1 MPHDQ
6 IKIEGNIARF
16 NVNYFGMYQVIKTEA
31 KITKEV
37 SSETKSELNS
47 KRDVKRMEQISL
59 APASL
64 YYKSDSALVAMNFPT
79 IANQSIESCRYSVDN
94 DGVYHKLIYR

>member
-1 MPHDQ
+1 MSYDQ
-6 IKIEGNIARF
+6 IKIEGNLARF
-16 NVNYFGMYQVIKTEA
+16 NVKYFGMYRAKTEA

-47 KRDVKRMEQISL
+47 KRDVKHGANSL

-79 IANQSIESCRYSVDN
+79 IANHIESCRYSVDN
-94 DGVYHKLIYR
+94 DGVYPSLFR